1 MIDTFWIVILTLV
14 SSVIGT
20 ISGFGISTIMV
31 PVMLFFF
38 PPPITLLFVAIIH
51 WFGDLWKIFL
61 FKHGFNWKVI
71 LGFGI
76 PGTIASYIGARI
88 TLNFSQETLAL
99 LVGIF
104 LISYVIFVTLDP
116 KFRLKQTLFAAG
128 MGGVLSGF
136 TGGLTGVAGG
146 AIRAAILTA
155 FDFKKEIFVFTT
167 GILGMSLD
175 FARIFGYIMGGS
187 RLPTELISGIP
198 FFIAAT
204 FVGAEI
210 GKKIINKIPQ
220 KKFRMMVSVFLLLIG
235 VRLIF
240 F

>member
-1 MIDTFWIVILTLV
+1 MIDTLSIVILTLI

-38 PPPITLLFVAIIH
+38 PPPVTLLFVAIIH
-51 WFGDLWKIFL
+51 WFGDVWKIFL
-61 FKHGFNWKVI
+61 FKHGFNWRII

-76 PGTIASYIGARI
+76 PGTIASYVGARM

-116 KFRLKQTLFAAG
+116 KFRLRQTIIAAG
-128 MGGVLSGF
+128 VTGVLSGF

-146 AIRAAILTA
+146 AIRAAALAA

-167 GILGMSLD
+167 GILGMTLD
-175 FARIFGYIMGGS
+175 LARISGYIMGGS
-187 RLPTELISGIP
+187 TLPKELLGGIP

-210 GKKIINKIPQ
+210 GKKLINKIPQ
-220 KKFRMMVSVFLLLIG
+220 EKFRTVVSIFLLLIG
-235 VRLIF
+235 IRLVF